1 MSLDFLG
8 CFVNPACL
16 TVTAPAVSSATS
28 GLWFLAGMGVGAFLV
43 WFYRE

>member
-8 CFVNPACL
+8 CFVSPACV
-16 TVTAPAVSSATS
+16 TVVAPVVSAATN
-28 GLWFLAGMGVGAFLV
+28 GMWFLAGIGVGAFLV